1 MKAIA
6 VALILALF
14 GAECALAADLP
25 VPGSAPIPPNSY
37 YPISPPPVNWGG
49 VYIGLNGGYGLGK
62 SNWSDSLGSTG
73 NFAANGGVFGG
84 TLGINY
90 AGFGD
95 WVLLGFEGDF
105 DWSGATGSGGCSV
118 LGPDVLLAGATCQTR
133 IDWLSTF
140 RLRAGYTWSHFL
152 FYATAGG
159 AVGRVSFEWAP
170 AMNFIVATRTVEHRD
185 ATLENGTQWI
195 GWDPAAKQ
203 IRSWSFEA
211 DGGFG
216 EGTWSK
222 NGNKWI
228 IKTSSS
234 LANGSKVTTTN
245 VVTRVD
251 ADTITWKSTDQKMDG
266 NALPDSAE
274 ITMKRTDDRHSTDY

>member
-1 MKAIA
+1 MKALA
-6 VALILALF
+6 FALVLSLSLL
-14 GAECALAADLP
+14 GAERARAADLP
-25 VPGSAPIPPNSY
+25 LPGRAPQIPPSSY
-37 YPISPPPVNWGG
+37 YPVSPPINWGG

-62 SNWSDSLGSTG
+62 SNWSNSLGSTG

-118 LGPDVLLAGATCQTR
+118 LGADVLGAGATCQTR

-159 AVGRVSFEWAP
+159 AVGDFRISTQPTGAAHNPTAP
-170 AMNFIVATRTVEHRD
+170 LGWTAGAGVEYLFDGRDQRQTR
-185 ATLENGTQWI
+185 I
-195 GWDPAAKQ
+195 
-203 IRSWSFEA
+203 
-211 DGGFG
+211 
-216 EGTWSK
+216 
-222 NGNKWI
+222 
-228 IKTSSS
+228 S
-234 LANGSKVTTTN
+234 LRQSGH
-245 VVTRVD
+245 D
-251 ADTITWKSTDQKMDG
+251 
-266 NALPDSAE
+266 
-274 ITMKRTDDRHSTDY
+274 